1 MAYPKIDY
9 PCEYGLKEVCRIVR
23 QGYLAKLMGIRQ
35 TYISIAIS
43 HKFING
49 KPYYMPSDKIA
60 KANEAIQQAAREL
73 AKVKFSVCPL
83 TEEEAPYSFGETPAD
98 QMRTFRKRFCA
109 PYLLETSMGWSENRA
124 KMYFNSTTHYY
135 YNKVSQIDLD
145 MITRMAELA
154 ARDLE
159 RIRLVKDEEMGN

>member
-1 MAYPKIDY
+1 MESLKIDWNSHD
-9 PCEYGLKEVCRIVR
+9 GIREVCRIVR
-23 QGYLAKLMGIRQ
+23 HAHLAELMGVHRSVVANAANA
-35 TYISIAIS
+35 SIV
-43 HKFING
+43 NG
-49 KPYYMPSDKIA
+49 KPYYFTQEKIDR
-60 KANEAIQQAAREL
+60 ANRAIQQAAKEM
-73 AKVKFSVCPL
+73 AKVRFSVGPL

-109 PYLLETSMGWSENRA
+109 PYLLETSMGWTRTKA
-124 KMYFNSTTHYY
+124 AMYFNSTTHYY

-159 RIRLVKDEEMGN
+159 RIRLVKDES

>member
-1 MAYPKIDY
+1 MNKDD
-9 PCEYGLKEVCRIVR
+9 EKVR
-23 QGYLAKLMGIRQ
+23 QLLRDLGEVKE
-35 TYISIAIS
+35 
-43 HKFING
+43 KFIDEADTQVVQNV
-49 KPYYMPSDKIA
+49 KSQKI
-60 KANEAIQQAAREL
+60 
-73 AKVKFSVCPL
+73 SW
-83 TEEEAPYSFGETPAD
+83 
-98 QMRTFRKRFCA
+98 TFRKRFCA